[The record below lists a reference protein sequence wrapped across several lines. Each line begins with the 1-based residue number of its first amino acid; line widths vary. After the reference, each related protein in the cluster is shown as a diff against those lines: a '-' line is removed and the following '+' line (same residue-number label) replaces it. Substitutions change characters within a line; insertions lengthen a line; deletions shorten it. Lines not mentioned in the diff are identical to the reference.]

1 MPVRTMCARTRYQE
15 GWCECARAS
24 FSKTQ
29 GEPYAFKTLTNES
42 IFAGNVMHEA
52 SVLEWVW

>member
-1 MPVRTMCARTRYQE
+1 MPVRTMWYQE

-29 GEPYAFKTLTNES
+29 GEHYAFKTLTNEA
-42 IFAGNVMHEA
+42 FAGNVMHEV
-52 SVLEWVW
+52 SVLEWMW